1 MRLIDADKLKQMRF
15 SCGYNNDD
23 ELLVPFRDVVR
34 AIDQAPTVD
43 MVGVRH
49 GEWIGVD
56 NFNGRSSIVYCNQC
70 GERKALCALA
80 TLETVRNLFPYC
92 EKCGADMKGKGEDNG
107 LRKRDDI

>member
-43 MVGVRH
+43 AVEVVRC
-49 GEWIGVD
+49 GD
-56 NFNGRSSIVYCNQC
+56 CAFYSRYCAFDDCVKPQDHYC
-70 GERKALCALA
+70 AYGERK
-80 TLETVRNLFPYC
+80 
-92 EKCGADMKGKGEDNG
+92 DDNNG
-107 LRKRDDI
+107 